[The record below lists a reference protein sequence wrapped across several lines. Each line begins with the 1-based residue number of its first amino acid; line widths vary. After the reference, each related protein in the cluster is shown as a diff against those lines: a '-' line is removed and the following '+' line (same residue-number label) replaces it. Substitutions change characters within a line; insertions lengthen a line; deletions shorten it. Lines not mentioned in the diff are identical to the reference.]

1 MRIKLEHGAGG
12 EIMEELLREVILK
25 SLSLKSAGG
34 IGLDALDDGATIPL
48 GDKHLVFTID
58 GHTVKPLFFPGGDIG
73 RLAVSGTVN
82 DLAVMG
88 ARPLALANSM
98 IIGEGF
104 DGEDLRRILRSM
116 DETAREVPVPIVTGD
131 TKVVEEDIGIF
142 VVTAG
147 IGIAERPI
155 SDAGAKVGDAVL
167 ISGTVGDHGIAL
179 MSHREGIAFETEL
192 ESDVAPIWEVVEAVA
207 ETIGWENIHAMKD
220 PTRGGLSNALNEMA
234 KKANVGILI
243 RESDVPV
250 RPEVRAASDML
261 GINPFDVANEGK
273 VAMAVAREYAEEA
286 LKAMRSTEQG
296 RNAAIIGEVIG
307 DYRGR
312 VLVETGIGGKRFLE
326 PPAGDPV
333 PRVC

>member
-1 MRIKLEHGAGG
+1 MKIKLEHGAGG
-12 EIMEELLREVILK
+12 EIMEELLRDVILK
-25 SLSLKSAGG
+25 NLSLRSAGG

-48 GDKHLVFTID
+48 GEGHLVFTID

-88 ARPLALANSM
+88 ARPLALASAM

-104 DGEDLRRILRSM
+104 EGEDLERILRSM

-142 VVTAG
+142 VITAG
-147 IGIAERPI
+147 LGMAERPV
-155 SDAGAKVGDAVL
+155 SDAGARIGDAV
-167 ISGTVGDHGIAL
+167 IVSGTIGDHGIAL

-192 ESDVAPIWEVVEAVA
+192 KSDVGPVWELVRRVA
-207 ETIGWENIHAMKD
+207 DAIGWENVHAMKD

-234 KKANVGILI
+234 RKANVGILI
-243 RESDVPV
+243 READVPV

-261 GINPFDVANEGK
+261 GISPFDVANEGK
-273 VAMAVAREYAEEA
+273 VIMIVPKEQAEAA
-286 LKAMRSTEQG
+286 LKAMRGTEKG
-296 RNAAIIGEVIG
+296 RDSAIIGEVIG

-312 VLVETGIGGKRFLE
+312 VLVETGIGGRRFLE
-326 PPAGDPV
+326 PPTGDPV